1 MKSELIYTE
10 DGVLNIQKPNGL
22 RYNFENCDAPEL
34 GFEYDVLVYADIEV
48 KIVKWEEGVDFEQQ
62 NQVQLTDEEIDAIE
76 LYVENSE
83 PPIGHNLNRQHIN
96 QINQLCTGFV
106 DDVSSM
112 YGFDNFVEVVYAGRE
127 GSAHPYRSE
136 ARRVLEYADAVWCC
150 FVQVQDEINNTRED
164 FLKEIEE
171 YITVIPTPQGA
182 PDSMPRYG

>member
-1 MKSELIYTE
+1 
-10 DGVLNIQKPNGL
+10 
-22 RYNFENCDAPEL
+22 
-34 GFEYDVLVYADIEV
+34 
-48 KIVKWEEGVDFEQQ
+48 
-62 NQVQLTDEEIDAIE
+62 
-76 LYVENSE
+76 
-83 PPIGHNLNRQHIN
+83 
-96 QINQLCTGFV
+96 
-106 DDVSSM
+106 M

>member
-76 LYVENSE
+76 LYVENSVS
-83 PPIGHNLNRQHIN
+83 IGHNLNRQHIN